1 MLIAK
6 KNVNT
11 KIINKVDL
19 CCKAISILQLVNKK
33 I

>member
-6 KNVNT
+6 KDVDT
-11 KIINKVDL
+11 KIVNKVDFR
-19 CCKAISILQLVNKK
+19 CKAISILQLVNKK

>member
-6 KNVNT
+6 KDVDT
-11 KIINKVDL
+11 EILNKVDF
-19 CCKAISILQLVNKK
+19 CSKAISILQLVNKK